1 MVTAATINTIEYT
14 EQTGPLAPMAPVALS
29 GRPERGITRVSRD
42 TIIDET
48 GWKLALEMFVQ
59 LEYTPTGVVAVSPW
73 VDDYAEGGSGQEAVK
88 NLLCSLVDYRES
100 LERRILTA
108 QLSDEL
114 CATLEKL
121 RMLLIRGTE

>member
-73 VDDYAEGGSGQEAVK
+73 VE
-88 NLLCSLVDYRES
+88 
-100 LERRILTA
+100 
-108 QLSDEL
+108 
-114 CATLEKL
+114 
-121 RMLLIRGTE
+121 